1 MSDQKPPP
9 KLSLPQRAL
18 LLILMAENAELCNAD
33 IRTKYMPNLELS
45 GKPRTQL
52 SDELKFIDCRKG
64 PKNANFF
71 TLTEEGWRWCREEL
85 AQSAPAGARAGGEA
99 LYAVLGGLGQFLDR
113 TGFSLAQIFGGL
125 PIVVEGGTSDVPPTP
140 DEIEQAI
147 RRAYRKLTESAGAW
161 IKLADIRDELGDI
174 PKPQVDGVLKLM
186 TRMPGVQ
193 VEEQTNQKQLD
204 VRDRAAAVNIGGR
217 DQHILAIGES

>member
-1 MSDQKPPP
+1 MPDP

-18 LLILMAENAELCNAD
+18 LLILMAENAELSNAD
-33 IRTKYMPNLELS
+33 IAEKYAPGLKLA
-45 GKPRTQL
+45 GKPRVQL
-52 SDELKFIDCRKG
+52 ADELKFIESRKG

-85 AQSAPAGARAGGEA
+85 ERTAPSAAGSGGYA
-99 LYAVLGGLGQFLDR
+99 LYAVLGGLGHFLDR
-113 TGFSLAQIFGGL
+113 TGFSLAQVFGGL
-125 PIVVEGGTSDVPPTP
+125 PIVDQPTGGASTVPPTA

-147 RRAYRKLTESAGAW
+147 RRAYRKLADPAGAW
-161 IKLADIRDELGDI
+161 IGLADIRDALGDI

-193 VEEQTNQKQLD
+193 IEEQTNQKQLD
-204 VRDRAAAVNIGGR
+204 ARDRAAAVKIGGR
-217 DQHILAIGES
+217 DQHLLAIGES